1 MMDVRSV
8 PSGLDLGGHGH
19 EIVAKLSRA
28 LTRRYSVNCIAVRPE
43 RYGSV
48 ANRNRVRYPASR
60 HHGCG
65 AEAGGKAKQG
75 ATGGKATEAAAVDKH
90 SCISPD
96 TANHSNTVACARF
109 SISEARH
116 A

>member
-8 PSGLDLGGHGH
+8 PSGLDLGGHDH

-28 LTRRYSVNCIAVRPE
+28 LTRRYPVNCIAVRPE

-60 HHGCG
+60 HHGRCTEAG
-65 AEAGGKAKQG
+65 GKAKQAEAGGKAKQ
-75 ATGGKATEAAAVDKH
+75 AEAGDDH

-96 TANHSNTVACARF
+96 TANLSNTVACARF
-109 SISEARH
+109 SISDARR

>member
-1 MMDVRSV
+1 MDVRSV
-8 PSGLDLGGHGH
+8 PSGLDLGGHDH

-28 LTRRYSVNCIAVRPE
+28 LTRRYPVNCIAVRPE

-60 HHGCG
+60 HHDRCT
-65 AEAGGKAKQG
+65 EAGGKAKQ
-75 ATGGKATEAAAVDKH
+75 AEAGDDH

-96 TANHSNTVACARF
+96 TANLSNTVACARF
-109 SISEARH
+109 SISDARR